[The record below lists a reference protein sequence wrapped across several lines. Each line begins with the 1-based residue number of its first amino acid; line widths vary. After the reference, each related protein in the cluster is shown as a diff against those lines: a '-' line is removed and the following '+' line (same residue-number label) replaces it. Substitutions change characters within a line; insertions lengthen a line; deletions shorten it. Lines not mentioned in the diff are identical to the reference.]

1 MKVNIKGRG
10 IVPRVN
16 QLAPVYNVDLGKNDI
31 QFLLNFNNLKVY
43 ETKSGL
49 LIRPDTIDEMF
60 AKSQPSMVKK
70 ETPIVVGADL
80 AKTDE
85 QEVEQTDL
93 DVDSLIP
100 EEASTIDEEE
110 VFVDDTDENEQEDVI
125 DVEAVD
131 ETTNESEDVVDDV
144 DVVED
149 TTVDETSSNQSYPSK
164 KNKNKK
170 KNRS

>member
-60 AKSQPSMVKK
+60 AKSQASWHNPRSCQRHR
-70 ETPIVVGADL
+70 GCCR
-80 AKTDE
+80 
-85 QEVEQTDL
+85 
-93 DVDSLIP
+93 SLSAIRDG
-100 EEASTIDEEE
+100 T
-110 VFVDDTDENEQEDVI
+110 
-125 DVEAVD
+125 
-131 ETTNESEDVVDDV
+131 
-144 DVVED
+144 
-149 TTVDETSSNQSYPSK
+149 
-164 KNKNKK
+164 
-170 KNRS
+170 R

>member
-70 ETPIVVGADL
+70 ETPIVVGIDL

-85 QEVEQTDL
+85 PEVEQTNL
-93 DVDSLIP
+93 DIDSLIP
-100 EEASTIDEEE
+100 EEASTITEEK
-110 VFVDDTDENEQEDVI
+110 FYDGMNEQEDFVDVEPVNEEVI
-125 DVEAVD
+125 D
-131 ETTNESEDVVDDV
+131 ETEDVDV